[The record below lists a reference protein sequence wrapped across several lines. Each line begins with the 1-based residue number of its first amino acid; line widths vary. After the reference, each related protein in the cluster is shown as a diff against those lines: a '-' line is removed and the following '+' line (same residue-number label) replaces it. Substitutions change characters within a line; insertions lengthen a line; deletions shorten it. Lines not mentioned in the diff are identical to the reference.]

1 MSPLDA
7 QCLQEVY
14 RREYRSLLQYI
25 REASPYAAGPDR
37 LLRDAV
43 LRIAKEEAAALE
55 SFGAVLESL
64 RVSLPYLGSFPVAFT
79 DLNFVT
85 IRHLIP
91 KLIAEQKRDIAKLE
105 AEAVGWGG
113 TVESGGTV
121 LPAGVSSPGGTVQRL
136 IEVHTRHLKELEALG

>member
-1 MSPLDA
+1 MSPIEA
-7 QCLQEVY
+7 QRLQEVY

-43 LRIAKEEAAALE
+43 LRIAKEEATALE
-55 SFGAVLESL
+55 SFGAVLETL

-105 AEAVGWGG
+105 AEVPFAQAAIR
-113 TVESGGTV
+113 T
-121 LPAGVSSPGGTVQRL
+121 L
-136 IEVHTRHLKELEALG
+136 IEVHTRHLKELESLS

>member
-7 QCLQEVY
+7 QRLQEVY

-43 LRIAKEEAAALE
+43 LRIAKEEATALE
-55 SFGAVLESL
+55 SFGEVLESL

-105 AEAVGWGG
+105 AEAV
-113 TVESGGTV
+113 ES
-121 LPAGVSSPGGTVQRL
+121 GGTVQRL
-136 IEVHTRHLKELEALG
+136 IEVHRRHLKELEALG